1 MRKIIVIIIINTI
14 ITVFIIPFLIVSN
27 FSEKTVAE
35 NTYTESPIKIE
46 VYNPETETN
55 EQTPFEEYIKG
66 VVAAEMPALF
76 DIEALKAQAVC
87 ARTYA
92 LRAIEAMGQ
101 TTDVLP
107 NPSDIGQAYKTKEEL
122 KEQWCENF
130 DEYYN
135 NIETAVNETYGEI
148 MVYNDEPILAVFH
161 STSAGYT
168 ENSENI
174 WESALPYLKS
184 VESSGDIYAPQ
195 YETSTELSYDK
206 IKELFISKYPSISF
220 SSDSLISQI
229 KINSVSNAGYITSV
243 TVGGVTMSGLDIRGV
258 LGLRSASF
266 TMTDTGI
273 SIIFTTKGYGHG
285 AGMSQY
291 GAEAMAEEGYTY
303 KEILN
308 HYYTDIDFKNMN

>member
-1 MRKIIVIIIINTI
+1 MRKIIAIIIINTI
-14 ITVFIIPFLIVSN
+14 ITVFIIPFFIVSN
-27 FSEKTVAE
+27 FSEKTVTE

-122 KEQWCENF
+122 KEQWGENF

-174 WESALPYLKS
+174 WENPLPYLKS

-195 YETSTELSYDK
+195 YETSTELAYDK
-206 IKELFISKYPSISF
+206 IKELFISKYPNISF
-220 SSDSLISQI
+220 SSEPLISQI
-229 KINSVSNAGYITSV
+229 KINSISDAGYITSV

-266 TMTDTGI
+266 TMTDTGS

-303 KEILN
+303 KDILN

>member
-35 NTYTESPIKIE
+35 NTYTESQIKIE

-122 KEQWCENF
+122 KEQWGENF

-266 TMTDTGI
+266 TMTDTGS

>member
-122 KEQWCENF
+122 KEQWGENF

-206 IKELFISKYPSISF
+206 IKELFISKYPNISF

-266 TMTDTGI
+266 TMTDTGS

>member
-101 TTDVLP
+101 TTDILP

-122 KEQWCENF
+122 KEQWGENF

>member
-122 KEQWCENF
+122 KEQWGENF

-174 WESALPYLKS
+174 WENPLPYLKS

-195 YETSTELSYDK
+195 YETSTELAYDK
-206 IKELFISKYPSISF
+206 IKELFISKYPNISF
-220 SSDSLISQI
+220 SSEPLISQI
-229 KINSVSNAGYITSV
+229 KINSISDAGYITSV

-266 TMTDTGI
+266 TMTDTGS

>member
-14 ITVFIIPFLIVSN
+14 ITVFIIPFSIVSN

-161 STSAGYT
+161 STSTGYT

-243 TVGGVTMSGLDIRGV
+243 TVGEVTMSGLDIREV

-266 TMTDTGI
+266 TMTDTGS

>member
-148 MVYNDEPILAVFH
+148 MVYNNEPILAVFH

-266 TMTDTGI
+266 TMTDTGS

>member
-76 DIEALKAQAVC
+76 NIEALKAQAVC

-122 KEQWCENF
+122 KEQWGENF

-266 TMTDTGI
+266 TMTDTGS

>member
-76 DIEALKAQAVC
+76 NIEALKAQAVC

-122 KEQWCENF
+122 KEQWGEKF

-135 NIETAVNETYGEI
+135 NIETAINETYGEI

-266 TMTDTGI
+266 TMTDTGS

>member
-122 KEQWCENF
+122 KEQWGENF

>member
-122 KEQWCENF
+122 KEQWGENF

-206 IKELFISKYPSISF
+206 IKELFISKYPNISF

-243 TVGGVTMSGLDIRGV
+243 TVGGVTMSGLNIRGV

-266 TMTDTGI
+266 TMTDTGS

>member
-243 TVGGVTMSGLDIRGV
+243 TVGGVTMSGLDIREV

>member
-122 KEQWCENF
+122 KEQWGENF

-266 TMTDTGI
+266 TMTDTGS

>member
-76 DIEALKAQAVC
+76 NIEALKAQAVC

-101 TTDVLP
+101 TTDVSP

-122 KEQWCENF
+122 KEQWGEKF

-135 NIETAVNETYGEI
+135 NIETAINETYGEI

-174 WESALPYLKS
+174 WESALPYLKG

-266 TMTDTGI
+266 TMTDTGS

>member
-122 KEQWCENF
+122 KEQWGEKF
-130 DEYYN
+130 DECYN

-206 IKELFISKYPSISF
+206 IKELFISKYPNISF

-266 TMTDTGI
+266 TMTDTGS

>member
-122 KEQWCENF
+122 KEQWGEKF
-130 DEYYN
+130 DECYN

-266 TMTDTGI
+266 TMTDTGS

>member
-122 KEQWCENF
+122 KEQWGENF

-266 TMTDTGI
+266 TMTDTGN

>member
-92 LRAIEAMGQ
+92 LRAIEAMVQ

-122 KEQWCENF
+122 KEQWGENF

>member
-1 MRKIIVIIIINTI
+1 
-14 ITVFIIPFLIVSN
+14 
-27 FSEKTVAE
+27 
-35 NTYTESPIKIE
+35 
-46 VYNPETETN
+46 
-55 EQTPFEEYIKG
+55 
-66 VVAAEMPALF
+66 MPALF

-122 KEQWCENF
+122 KEQWGENF

-206 IKELFISKYPSISF
+206 IKELFISKYPNISF

-266 TMTDTGI
+266 TMTDTGS